1 MRQMRTVAL
10 SLLIAA
16 AVAGSARAQAPVPA
30 DGTAASTAPQP
41 AAGQDAAVDATKM
54 GVSLSR
60 IQKELRVSA
69 AREQASGTPFK
80 LEYQVQV
87 YGTAPRIDILE
98 DFDISRGAPLQY
110 GAPTH
115 QEFLNHWT
123 PQAYRSPRVPLSSLA
138 GWALF
143 QLVKRADKSKC
154 EQEIA
159 EYRALVMQG
168 VPAAA
173 PRCTQ

>member
-1 MRQMRTVAL
+1 MRLAL
-10 SLLIAA
+10 ALVL
-16 AVAGSARAQAPVPA
+16 AVATAAPARAPSPVPA
-30 DGTAASTAPQP
+30 AAAGEP
-41 AAGQDAAVDATKM
+41 AARVQAPPVDATKL
-54 GVSLSR
+54 GVSLDR
-60 IQKELRVSA
+60 IQKSLRVSE
-69 AREQASGTPFK
+69 AREQVSGTPLK

-87 YGTAPRIDILE
+87 YGAAPRINVLE
-98 DFDISRGAPLQY
+98 DFDISRGTPLQY

-123 PQAYRSPRVPLSSLA
+123 PQAYRSPRMPLSSLA

-143 QLVKRADKSKC
+143 QLAKRSDKSKC

-168 VPAAA
+168 IAAAA

>member
-1 MRQMRTVAL
+1 MRAALALALVVGVAAPGL
-10 SLLIAA
+10 AQPPEPA
-16 AVAGSARAQAPVPA
+16 GPANAVEP
-30 DGTAASTAPQP
+30 AAS
-41 AAGQDAAVDATKM
+41 GQVPAVDATRM

-60 IQKELRVSA
+60 IQKQLRVSA
-69 AREQASGTPFK
+69 AREQASGTPFR

-87 YGTAPRIDILE
+87 YGAAPRIDVIE
-98 DFDISRGAPLQY
+98 DFDISAGAPLRY

-123 PQAYRSPRVPLSSLA
+123 PQAFRSPAVPFSALA